1 MRGAS
6 VGRRSPDSGVRPTIN
21 VTPLVDV
28 VLVLL
33 IIFMVVTPM
42 LSRNLWLNVPPK
54 PDENAAPPPDALGPV
69 ILSMAA
75 DGAIKV
81 NGEVVPREALMPKL
95 KQLIA
100 ARADKVVFF
109 DGAQKAPYGDAVLL
123 MDEVKKEVAQVAVLA
138 EPLP

>member
-1 MRGAS
+1 MAFGVGAKGKGS
-6 VGRRSPDSGVRPTIN
+6 RPEIN

-54 PDENAAPPPDALGPV
+54 PDENAAPPPPDTLPPV
-69 ILSMAA
+69 ILSMAK
-75 DGAIKV
+75 DGTTSV
-81 NGEVVPREALMPKL
+81 NGEVVAREQLVPKL
-95 KQLIA
+95 KELIA

-109 DGAQKAPYGDAVLL
+109 DAHQQAPYGDTVLL
-123 MDEVKKEVAQVAVLA
+123 MDAVKKDVAQLAVLA